1 MKNLGSLPNSFLE
14 VQIALYHHRAYLY
27 FKSIPLFSGAADCDL
42 IQSVRQKIRQIF
54 PQLFHLIPGGG
65 PTWLPIY
72 FFTLVSAWCYG
83 WRAGIVT
90 AILSPVAN
98 SLLFG
103 MPAAEVL
110 PAILMKSA
118 LLAAAASFA
127 ASRVRRASLATVAAV
142 VLAYQSIGTLGEWAI
157 CGSFIEATCDFRI
170 GLPGMLLQAAGG
182 WLAIHRLSR

>member
-1 MKNLGSLPNSFLE
+1 MTPSQINNNPTTTRLISAASSRILPVAIMVCGN
-14 VQIALYHHRAYLY
+14 IA
-27 FKSIPLFSGAADCDL
+27 
-42 IQSVRQKIRQIF
+42 F

-127 ASRVRRASLATVAAV
+127 ASRVRRASLATVAAP
-142 VLAYQSIGTLGEWAI
+142 LASGPFAAHLSRPPAISASVFRGCCFRRPEAGWPSIG
-157 CGSFIEATCDFRI
+157 
-170 GLPGMLLQAAGG
+170 
-182 WLAIHRLSR
+182 

>member
-1 MKNLGSLPNSFLE
+1 MTPSQINKNNPTTTRLSSAASSRILPVAIMVCGN
-14 VQIALYHHRAYLY
+14 IA
-27 FKSIPLFSGAADCDL
+27 
-42 IQSVRQKIRQIF
+42 F

-110 PAILMKSA
+110 PAILMKSV

-157 CGSFIEATCDFRI
+157 CGSFIEATCDFCI